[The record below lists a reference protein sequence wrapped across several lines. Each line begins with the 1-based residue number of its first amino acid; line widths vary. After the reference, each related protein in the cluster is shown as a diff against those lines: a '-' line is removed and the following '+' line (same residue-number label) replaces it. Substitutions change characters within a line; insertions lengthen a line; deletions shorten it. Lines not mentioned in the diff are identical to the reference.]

1 MKNQPFFDRQ
11 DGLMTPGILE
21 AGHSL
26 KRLLQG
32 AAAGALIAAIIG
44 LTWGGWTLGTAAE
57 KVARERVESAQFE
70 IAPAGLSPQSTADS
84 E

>member
-1 MKNQPFFDRQ
+1 
-11 DGLMTPGILE
+11 MTPGILE

-32 AAAGALIAAIIG
+32 AAAGALIAVIVG

-57 KVARERVESAQFE
+57 TVARERVESAQF
-70 IAPAGLSPQSTADS
+70 
-84 E
+84 